1 MSSSASLSP
10 LAASSAT
17 WPAATASPVSAAGLA
32 SASPDLAP
40 RVQAVILAGGTAR
53 RMGGISK
60 ADVPIKGKRMLDYLL
75 EDLAAQQITS
85 VTVVAP
91 PSVQLPPGVQ
101 RSLEDPPLGGPVA
114 GIGAGLACLRPAKEL
129 TLLLSCDAPLA
140 ARCLPALAGALI
152 HDGAVAYHEG
162 YRQLLVGLYRTE
174 KLRDAVA
181 PGGQGLRDISVKR
194 ALAGLDLTTCPITWL
209 ATDLDTLGD
218 VENFAAQL

>member
-1 MSSSASLSP
+1 M
-10 LAASSAT
+10 
-17 WPAATASPVSAAGLA
+17 
-32 SASPDLAP
+32 
-40 RVQAVILAGGTAR
+40 ILAGGTAR

-75 EDLAAQQITS
+75 DDLAAQQITS

-114 GIGAGLACLRPAKEL
+114 GIAAGLACLRPTKEL

-140 ARCLPALAGALI
+140 ARCLPALAGTLI
-152 HDGAVAYHEG
+152 HDGAVAYHQG
-162 YRQLLVGLYRTE
+162 YRQLLVGLYCTE
-174 KLRDAVA
+174 KLRGAVA

-218 VENFAAQL
+218 VENFAAQLAVK

>member
-1 MSSSASLSP
+1 MSGSASLSP
-10 LAASSAT
+10 LTASST
-17 WPAATASPVSAAGLA
+17 VWPTAPANPVSAAGLA
-32 SASPDLAP
+32 SANPALAA
-40 RVQAVILAGGTAR
+40 RTQAVILAGGTAR

-60 ADVPIKGKRMLDYLL
+60 ADVLIKGKRLLDYLL

-114 GIGAGLACLRPAKEL
+114 GIAAGLACLRPAKEL

-140 ARCLPALAGALI
+140 ARCLPALANALI
-152 HDGAVAYHEG
+152 HDGAVAYHQG
-162 YRQLLVGLYRTE
+162 YRQLLVGLYCTE
-174 KLRDAVA
+174 KLRGAVA
-181 PGGQGLRDISVKR
+181 PGGQGLRNISVKR
-194 ALAGLDLTTCPITWL
+194 ALASLDLATCPITQL
-209 ATDLDTLGD
+209 ATDLDTLED

>member
-1 MSSSASLSP
+1 MSGSVALP
-10 LAASSAT
+10 PVAT
-17 WPAATASPVSAAGLA
+17 N
-32 SASPDLAP
+32 PDLAP

-75 EDLAAQQITS
+75 DDLAAQQITS

-91 PSVQLPPGVQ
+91 PNVQLPPGVQ

-181 PGGQGLRDISVKR
+181 PDGQELRDISVKR
-194 ALAGLDLTTCPITWL
+194 ALADLDLTTCPIAWL

>member
-1 MSSSASLSP
+1 MSP
-10 LAASSAT
+10 LVASSAT

-32 SASPDLAP
+32 SANPDLAP

-53 RMGGISK
+53 RMGGITK

-75 EDLAAQQITS
+75 DDLAAQQITS

-114 GIGAGLACLRPAKEL
+114 GIAAGLACLHPAKEL

-140 ARCLPALAGALI
+140 ARCLPALAGTLI
-152 HDGAVAYHEG
+152 HGAV
-162 YRQLLVGLYRTE
+162 V
-174 KLRDAVA
+174 
-181 PGGQGLRDISVKR
+181 
-194 ALAGLDLTTCPITWL
+194 
-209 ATDLDTLGD
+209 
-218 VENFAAQL
+218 N